1 MLISK
6 IQAQH
11 RQKMAYVYLRQS
23 TMAQVYHHQESTQ
36 RQYALKDRALELGWM
51 PDQIRVLDADLGLSG
66 TQGNNRL
73 DFQTLVADVS
83 LEKVGAVFAL
93 EVSRL
98 SRSCSDWHRLLEI
111 CSLTGTLIVDADGCY
126 DPADFNDQL
135 LLGLKGTMS
144 QAELHFLRGRLQ
156 GGKRNK
162 AQRGELRFPLPVG
175 FVYGEE
181 SSMMVVDP
189 DAEVQNAVRLAF
201 SLFRQTGSAYG
212 VVRHFLQHHL
222 SFPRRAYGGVW
233 KGKVLWGQLQHGRV
247 LGLLS
252 NPCYAGAYAFGR
264 SRGVKSISTDGQ
276 VQSKIQKQPM
286 DSWLVLIQQHHAGY
300 ISWNEYLE
308 NQQMLKQN
316 QTNQPELCS
325 SGAAREGRAL
335 LQGLLLCGHCGR
347 RLSPRYTG
355 NGGIYPVYECT
366 RRQKDTDYSPD
377 CVRLSADLID
387 QAVSQRILE
396 ILQPDQM
403 EIAFRAVQELERRS
417 QSIDQQWRMRL
428 ERLDYQAQLAQRRY
442 EEVDPSNRL
451 VAGTLE
457 RRWNEALQAK
467 ATALEEL
474 QQHRQ
479 QQGLELT
486 EEQKG
491 QLLALAKDFPQLWQ
505 SSSTAAQDRKRMLR
519 LLIKDITVNR
529 QQPQRKAV
537 LHICWQGGAV
547 EDLSIDIPLPAPDK
561 VRYPEAVVNR
571 VRALALSMNDKQ
583 IMAALN
589 QEGLLS
595 ARGHPFTLSMIKWIR
610 CRHAIPAKPSLK
622 LPEELTVGEVARRFN
637 VSHGVVYYWIE
648 HHHLSA
654 RKLGPGLPIYIK
666 LDPETE
672 TRLQS
677 WVAQSNRIK
686 QARSPNPAAPC
697 VL

>member
-1 MLISK
+1 MMISK

-11 RQKMAYVYLRQS
+11 RQRMAYVYLRQS
-23 TMAQVYHHQESTQ
+23 TMAQVFHHQESTQ
-36 RQYALKDRALELGWM
+36 RQYALKDKALELGWM
-51 PDQIRVLDADLGLSG
+51 PDQIRVLDADLGISG
-66 TQGNNRL
+66 TQVNNRQ
-73 DFQTLVADVS
+73 DFKTLVADVS

-181 SSMMVVDP
+181 PGSVLFEP

-201 SLFRQTGSAYG
+201 KLFRQTGSAYG
-212 VVRHFLQHHL
+212 VVRHFLQHNL

-233 KGKVLWGQLQHGRV
+233 NGKILWGRLQHGRV

-252 NPCYAGAYAFGR
+252 NPCYAGAYVFGR
-264 SRGVKSISTDGQ
+264 HRGVKSISTDGQ
-276 VQSKIQKQPM
+276 IKSKFQKQPM
-286 DSWLVLIQQHHAGY
+286 DSWLVLIQQQHPGY
-300 ISWNEYLE
+300 ISWDEYLE
-308 NQQMLKQN
+308 HQQMLKQN

-335 LQGLLLCGHCGR
+335 LQGLLLCGRCGR

-355 NGGIYPVYECT
+355 TGGIRPVYECT
-366 RRQKDTDYSPD
+366 RRQEDTDYSPD
-377 CVRLSADLID
+377 CIRLSADLID
-387 QAVSQRILE
+387 QAVSKRILE
-396 ILQPDQM
+396 ILQPEQI

-417 QSIDQQWRMRL
+417 QAVDQQWRMRL
-428 ERLDYQAQLAQRRY
+428 ERLEYQAQLAQRRY

-457 RRWNEALQAK
+457 QRWNEALQAK
-467 ATALEEL
+467 ATAQEEL
-474 QQHRQ
+474 KEHRK

-491 QLLALAKDFPQLWQ
+491 QLLTLAKDLPQLWK
-505 SSSTAAQDRKRMLR
+505 SPSTSAVDRKRILR
-519 LLIKDITVNR
+519 LLIKDITVER
-529 QQPQRKAV
+529 QQPNRKAM

-547 EDLSIDIPLPAPDK
+547 EDLGIDIPLPAPDK
-561 VRYPEAVVNR
+561 VRYPQAVVSR
-571 VRALALSMNDKQ
+571 VRALALTMNDTQ
-583 IMAALN
+583 IMTTLN
-589 QEGLLS
+589 QERLLS
-595 ARGHPFTLSMIKWIR
+595 AKGKPFNLSMIKWIR
-610 CRHAIPAKPSLK
+610 YRHAIPKPSLK
-622 LPEELTVGEVARRFN
+622 QSDELTVGEAAERLN
-637 VSHGVVYYWIE
+637 VSSGVVYYWIE
-648 HHHLSA
+648 RGHLPA
-654 RKLGPGLPIYIK
+654 RKLGPGSAYWIRLS
-666 LDPETE
+666 PETQ
-672 TRLQS
+672 TQLQS
-677 WVAQSNRIK
+677 WVANSNRIK
-686 QARSPNPAAPC
+686 QPQSQNPAAPC
-697 VL
+697 AI